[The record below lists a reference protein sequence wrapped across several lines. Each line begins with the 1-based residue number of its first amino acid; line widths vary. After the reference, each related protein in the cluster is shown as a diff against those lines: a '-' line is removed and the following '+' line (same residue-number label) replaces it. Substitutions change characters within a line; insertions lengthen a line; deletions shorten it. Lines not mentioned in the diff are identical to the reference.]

1 MAITKMIITAIL
13 IVVSILFIMA
23 RLSELCASPQ
33 TGSANLKPC
42 PDKPN
47 CVCSE
52 YINDTGH
59 YVKPLRLSTEQLS
72 KAISYIKLSVQSLGG
87 EIQAE
92 NNTYLAATFS
102 SSFFGFIDD
111 VEFRIDAENKLIHI
125 RSAARL
131 GHSDFGVNKKRV
143 NNLKTSLRQQLGQ
156 TKNNSFN

>member
-1 MAITKMIITAIL
+1 MIIIAIL
-13 IVVSILFIMA
+13 IVISILFIIA
-23 RLSELCASPQ
+23 WLSEPGPLPQ
-33 TGSANLKPC
+33 DKNSILAPC

-52 YINDTGH
+52 YKDDRQHFIA
-59 YVKPLRLSTEQLS
+59 PLTISS
-72 KAISYIKLSVQSLGG
+72 KKLPRAVEYIKISIKSLGG

-92 NNTYLAATFS
+92 NNAYLAATFS

-111 VEFRIDAENKLIHI
+111 VEFRIDTQNQLVHI

-143 NNLKTSLRQQLGQ
+143 KGLKTILRQQLGQ
-156 TKNNSFN
+156 ITNNFSN

>member
-1 MAITKMIITAIL
+1 MLITAIL
-13 IVVSILFIMA
+13 IVISILFIMA
-23 RLSELCASPQ
+23 WLSESGPLPRDKNSTLA
-33 TGSANLKPC
+33 PC

-52 YINDTGH
+52 YKDDIQH
-59 YVKPLRLSTEQLS
+59 FIAPLTISS
-72 KAISYIKLSVQSLGG
+72 KKLPRAVEYIKISIKTLGG

-92 NNTYLAATFS
+92 NNVYLAATFS

-111 VEFRIDAENKLIHI
+111 VEFRIDTQNQLVHI

-143 NNLKTSLRQQLGQ
+143 KALKTILRQQLGQ
-156 TKNNSFN
+156 INNNFSN